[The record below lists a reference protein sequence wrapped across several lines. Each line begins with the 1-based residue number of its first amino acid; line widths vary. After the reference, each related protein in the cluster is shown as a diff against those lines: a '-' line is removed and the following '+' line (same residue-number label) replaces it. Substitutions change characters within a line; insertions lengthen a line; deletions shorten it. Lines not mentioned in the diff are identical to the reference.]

1 MEKEVLEKHQKE
13 KFKFHL
19 SFELS
24 IGILVFLLIVSLYLY
39 IYYYFLGGKSKSYI
53 SKGKTISFLF
63 LGLDGDEN
71 FPKTDAILIGIYNPF
86 SKRIGII
93 AIPRDLKVKVETPL
107 GFNYEKI
114 NIIYSKYSKKKLI
127 SEIEK
132 LLGIKIQYYG
142 IISLDNLI
150 KIVDLIGGVE
160 LYIDT
165 PMHYIDRAAGLY
177 IDFPKGLIKCDGLRA
192 MKFIR
197 YRADERGDLK
207 RIERFIEFG
216 VAFVRKSIEEKNIL
230 TNIKILKIILKYLD
244 TNINFSDIKN
254 ILKTIEIQSFR
265 DPEIL
270 RIGGKFVELNNS
282 KYIEPDPEIVK
293 KSVKEFFKNL
303 EKIKGDYLPSEIKI
317 QVLNGSGKAGV
328 AKAVRDKLI
337 RNGFN
342 VIEFGNADSDDYQ
355 FTIILDRK
363 GKLKKSLKVSS
374 FLNCKNLYVKIDP
387 FNIADVTVIVGKD
400 YSSILK

>member
-24 IGILVFLLIVSLYLY
+24 IGILVFSLIVSLYLY

>member
-53 SKGKTISFLF
+53 SKGKPISFLF

>member
-53 SKGKTISFLF
+53 SKGKPISFLF

-160 LYIDT
+160 LYIDI

>member
-13 KFKFHL
+13 KFKFYL

-24 IGILVFLLIVSLYLY
+24 IGILVFSLIVSLYLY

>member
-53 SKGKTISFLF
+53 SKGKPISFLF

-160 LYIDT
+160 LYIDI

-216 VAFVRKSIEEKNIL
+216 IALVRKSIEEKNIL